1 VTKNHGGVKEP
12 ADLFRER
19 FRLKETIVTITF
31 QERSHVEAA
40 KEEVIVQRALLEEFI
55 RADPFFLVTLEPYD
69 CSIDGAPEIVRE
81 MVRAGRAVG
90 IGPMSAVA
98 GTIARFVLGAMM
110 RAGATHAI
118 VDNGG
123 DVALIADRPVLMGIY
138 AGTSPLRDL
147 ALTIPPREKPLGIC
161 TSSGTVG
168 PSISFG
174 YADAAVAI
182 SDDISLADAAAT
194 ALGNAVGLASP
205 LADSFQSVAVPG
217 IEGALVIRGEEMALW
232 GEVPPLR
239 RASLRPE
246 LITRA

>member
-1 VTKNHGGVKEP
+1 M
-12 ADLFRER
+12 
-19 FRLKETIVTITF
+19 
-31 QERSHVEAA
+31 
-40 KEEVIVQRALLEEFI
+40 
-55 RADPFFLVTLEPYD
+55 
-69 CSIDGAPEIVRE
+69 C
-81 MVRAGRAVG
+81 
-90 IGPMSAVA
+90 AVA

-182 SDDISLADAAAT
+182 SDDVSLADAAAT

>member
-1 VTKNHGGVKEP
+1 
-12 ADLFRER
+12 
-19 FRLKETIVTITF
+19 
-31 QERSHVEAA
+31 
-40 KEEVIVQRALLEEFI
+40 
-55 RADPFFLVTLEPYD
+55 
-69 CSIDGAPEIVRE
+69 
-81 MVRAGRAVG
+81 
-90 IGPMSAVA
+90 
-98 GTIARFVLGAMM
+98 
-110 RAGATHAI
+110 
-118 VDNGG
+118 
-123 DVALIADRPVLMGIY
+123 MGIY

-217 IEGALVIRGEEMALW
+217 IEGALVIRGRRWRSGGGSAAPESEPAARADHEGLKEKSNDELSRVKVHQTRIIDLLRDAFSDFFEFVEEVVYFDS
-232 GEVPPLR
+232 GPPGTFNLMF
-239 RASLRPE
+239 
-246 LITRA
+246 IV

>member
-1 VTKNHGGVKEP
+1 MTAKTDKTDKTV
-12 ADLFRER
+12 LLRER
-19 FRLKETIVTITF
+19 FQLKETIVTITF
-31 QERSHVEAA
+31 QERSHLEAA
-40 KEEVIVQRALLEEFI
+40 KEEIAIQRALLEDFI

-69 CSIDGAPEIVRE
+69 LSTGEAPEIVRE
-81 MVRAGRAVG
+81 MARAGRALG

-98 GTIARFVLGAMM
+98 GTIARFALGAMM
-110 RAGATHAI
+110 EAGATHAI

-138 AGTSPLRDL
+138 AGPSPLKDL
-147 ALTIPPREKPLGIC
+147 AFEIAPRTEPLGIC
-161 TSSGTVG
+161 TSSGAVG

-174 YADAAVAI
+174 SADAAVAI
-182 SDDISLADAAAT
+182 SEDVSLADAAAT

-205 LADSFQSVAVPG
+205 LADSFGAVAVPG
-217 IEGALVIRGEEMALW
+217 VAGALVIRGEEMALW